1 MDVTEQVKARI
12 ELEKASEE
20 IKQRTG
26 AARRSERG
34 LRDVVNTV
42 PAHVWSTSPEG
53 QVDFVNDR
61 WLQFTGLPLDEA
73 IGWKWEAVLPSR

>member
-20 IKQRTG
+20 IKQRTE